1 MFYVDLEPADNN
13 KEIYYLRFLI
23 NLVIKVEP
31 PHKTTNMVQCTRCQ
45 QYNHTKAYCNL
56 PYKCVKCGNPH
67 DSKTCVKSKDTPAK
81 CALCGGAHPA
91 NYRGCQVHKELQNKI
106 RHKTLKNRKEIN
118 GIQQQPHMHE
128 PQLMSNT
135 TQQQ

>member
-1 MFYVDLEPADNN
+1 M
-13 KEIYYLRFLI
+13 
-23 NLVIKVEP
+23 EP

-56 PYKCVKCGNPH
+56 PYKCLKCGIPH
-67 DSKTCVKSKDTPAK
+67 DSKTCVKSRNTPAK

-106 RHKTLKNRKEIN
+106 RQKNTNKQDRNKV
-118 GIQQQPHMHE
+118 H
-128 PQLMSNT
+128 STTTTNT
-135 TQQQ
+135 RTTANVQYSPAAKVMILRSSRQ